1 MTIQAL
7 ALYAPPALVALAAVI
22 IYVVANRQDR
32 RSGKHPRMSAFGCA
46 CS

>member
-7 ALYAPPALVALAAVI
+7 ALYAPPALVALAAII

-32 RSGKHPRMSAFGCA
+32 EERQTPAE
-46 CS
+46 